1 MRKPDCQLL
10 IRRYRTNWWAAWMEG
25 NPVVVLGRNY
35 DQCVRRAA
43 MYFGIEIPESEDGLA

>member
-1 MRKPDCQLL
+1 
-10 IRRYRTNWWAAWMEG
+10 MEG